1 MNSKLTIIGTG
12 FIGTSLGLAM
22 KARGSDKFQIVGT
35 DIDRGNALAA
45 EAARAV
51 DTTSDNLREAVH
63 GAEVVVLATPL
74 KAMKAVMEIIGPGLE
89 DGCLVMDTAGIKVP
103 VMEWAREYL
112 PDRVTFVGGHPIVF
126 KGGTGPDS
134 ADPNLFAGCPF
145 CVIPSPGARQDRV
158 GDAVQFVQSIGAVD
172 RFIDAAEHDTLIAA
186 VDNLPL
192 LLSAALVGCVSRS
205 QSWDD
210 LAILASRYFGEMT
223 TLVKEDTAADQDSF
237 FFNESATVAWI
248 DNFIRELYRIRQVL
262 ESDDE
267 ERDDRLSDL
276 FEEARAARQKW
287 LDGAVTSE
295 TLAAI
300 EGAKVAP
307 KSSMLDIVIGDR
319 DARERAF
326 GWGGDRMPE
335 RRSKGKERGKW

>member
-1 MNSKLTIIGTG
+1 MKSKLTIIGTG
-12 FIGTSLGLAM
+12 FIGTSLGLAIR
-22 KARGSDKFQIVGT
+22 ARDSGRFQVVGT
-35 DIDRGNALAA
+35 DINRANAAGADAA
-45 EAARAV
+45 GAV
-51 DTTSDNLREAVH
+51 DTTSDNLREAVE
-63 GAEVVVLATPL
+63 GAQVVVLATPL
-74 KAMKAVMEIIGPGLE
+74 KAMKDVMEIIGPGLE
-89 DGCLVMDTAGIKVP
+89 DGCLVTDTAGIKAP

-126 KGGTGPDS
+126 RGGTGPDS
-134 ADPNLFAGCPF
+134 ADANLFAGCPY

-158 GDAVQFVQSIGAVD
+158 KDAVQLVQSVGAVD
-172 RFIDAAEHDTLIAA
+172 RFIDSAEHDTLIAA

-192 LLSAALVGCVSRS
+192 LLSAALVGCASRS

-210 LAILASRYFGEMT
+210 IAILASRYFGEMT

-262 ESDDE
+262 ESENKDKDST
-267 ERDDRLSDL
+267 LSEL
-276 FEEARAARQKW
+276 LEEARAARQKW

-300 EGAKVAP
+300 EGAKVPP
-307 KSSMLDIVIGDR
+307 KSSMLDIVTGDR

-326 GWGGDRMPE
+326 GWGGRMPD
-335 RRSKGKERGKW
+335 RRSKDKERGKW